1 MMNISSVW
9 LLSTW
14 LSTVYAGNLYV
25 SPSGN
30 DSNDGQSEETAL
42 LTLGAAQSAV
52 RNFTSDLNQDFYVY
66 VAPGTYTL
74 TEPLVFESQ
83 DSGSNGYKVI
93 WQATDPVNGANIS
106 AGSVSSLFVACL
118 G

>member
-1 MMNISSVW
+1 M
-9 LLSTW
+9 
-14 LSTVYAGNLYV
+14 
-25 SPSGN
+25 SPSGS
-30 DSNDGQSEETAL
+30 DSNDGQSEGTAL
-42 LTLGAAQSAV
+42 LTLRAAQSKA
-52 RNFTSDLNQDFYVY
+52 RNLINDLNQDFYVY

-83 DSGSNGYKVI
+83 DSGSNGHKVI

-106 AGSVSSLFVACL
+106 AGYVSSLFVACR